1 MATTT
6 EEYTTKDYL
15 NAFRRRSGLFF
26 GVLALVLG
34 IAIAFAVLP
43 PDTYRATAEMRID
56 LEGPNVELLEPI
68 ALTNYADQYIKSLQ
82 QKVLTNDNL
91 ARWLE
96 ESSAYW
102 YESDDV
108 GQRDLIARLR
118 EEIQVQ
124 MVFTSV
130 IEEETGEEFDL
141 ITGFTTSFAAREPE
155 AAEIVAS
162 SVAAAF
168 LEEDKATRMASA
180 SAASGFLREQIDV
193 RREEIAEIESRIA
206 TFKEQHS
213 GSMPDLLVLNMTG
226 LDRTTQE
233 LEQVERE
240 IRTLQQDRFFR
251 EAQLQEIKQ
260 TAGGAGAQLAA
271 LESEYLRAVALY
283 GPDHPDVLRSKRQ
296 IAALT
301 GEGTGDSASTV
312 AQLEAELAATQERYS
327 DAHPDV
333 VSLKRRLEGMRAA
346 GFADAPM
353 SDPLYL
359 QLRAQINAIDSNL
372 QGLRTRAEELRT
384 NRADLQDRI
393 AGMPQVERQFQVLQR
408 ELQTATLAFDNLRQ
422 RLSQAQQVESFE
434 SGERGARL
442 EQIRAARAPD
452 FPTGPPRM
460 AIAIL
465 GLFVAVTFAGGATF
479 FAEISDNTIRSSK
492 DILTVMHTH
501 AIAAVP
507 VVQNSVYRAERRR
520 RVMVVSLSALML
532 GAIIILIIG
541 AITA

>member
-1 MATTT
+1 M
-6 EEYTTKDYL
+6 
-15 NAFRRRSGLFF
+15 
-26 GVLALVLG
+26 
-34 IAIAFAVLP
+34 
-43 PDTYRATAEMRID
+43 
-56 LEGPNVELLEPI
+56 
-68 ALTNYADQYIKSLQ
+68 
-82 QKVLTNDNL
+82 
-91 ARWLE
+91 
-96 ESSAYW
+96 
-102 YESDDV
+102 
-108 GQRDLIARLR
+108 
-118 EEIQVQ
+118 
-124 MVFTSV
+124 
-130 IEEETGEEFDL
+130 
-141 ITGFTTSFAAREPE
+141 
-155 AAEIVAS
+155 
-162 SVAAAF
+162 
-168 LEEDKATRMASA
+168 
-180 SAASGFLREQIDV
+180 
-193 RREEIAEIESRIA
+193 
-206 TFKEQHS
+206 
-213 GSMPDLLVLNMTG
+213 
-226 LDRTTQE
+226 
-233 LEQVERE
+233 
-240 IRTLQQDRFFR
+240 
-251 EAQLQEIKQ
+251 
-260 TAGGAGAQLAA
+260 
-271 LESEYLRAVALY
+271 
-283 GPDHPDVLRSKRQ
+283 
-296 IAALT
+296 
-301 GEGTGDSASTV
+301 GDSASTV
-312 AQLEAELAATQERYS
+312 AQLEAELAAAQERYS

-372 QGLRTRAEELRT
+372 QGLRARAEELRA